1 MSDQNGDPRRLSA
14 FDEFIGT
21 ELLAAEDGL
30 VEARIPLAPQLLQP
44 LGMVHGGVYASIAEG
59 LASLGTNRAVVPE
72 DRIGVGQSN
81 SCTFLRPITSG
92 AINAKASVRRRGRT
106 TWGWDVEIFDDDERL
121 CALGRVAIAVRSR
134 SALQP
139 AT

>member
-1 MSDQNGDPRRLSA
+1 MGDPRQLSA

-21 ELLAAEDGL
+21 ELLVADDGL
-30 VEARIPLAPQLLQP
+30 VEARVPLAPQLLQP
-44 LGMVHGGVYASIAEG
+44 LGMVHGGVYAVIAEG

-92 AINAKASVRRRGRT
+92 AINARATVRQRGQT
-106 TWGWDVEIFDDDERL
+106 TWWWDVELSDDQDRL
-121 CALGRVAIAVRSR
+121 CAMSRVAIAVRP
-134 SALQP
+134 P
-139 AT
+139 A